1 MKELIEELRKCGETL
16 VKIANAMSERKCSE
30 EKAASKAEGSAAEE
44 KDKQEEP
51 KKVITLESV
60 RAVLAEKS
68 RNGFTADVK
77 ELIRKFGADKLSD
90 IDESKYEAVLAEAEA
105 IK

>member
-51 KKVITLESV
+51 KKVITMV
-60 RAVLAEKS
+60 
-68 RNGFTADVK
+68 
-77 ELIRKFGADKLSD
+77 
-90 IDESKYEAVLAEAEA
+90 
-105 IK
+105 